1 MLKKL
6 TEANGVSG
14 NETQVRE
21 IIINEIRDFCK
32 ELRVDSMGNLIAYKP
47 AKCNSQNAMTIL
59 LSAHMDEVGFIV
71 TDITDDGY
79 LKFESVG
86 GIDARIIIS
95 QRVLVNGLSGVI
107 SLKAVHL
114 TDKDER
120 DKKISEDM
128 LYIDI
133 GASRKEEACQHVAKG
148 DYVSFD
154 SSFTEFGDMIKAKAL
169 DDRLGCAIMIDILK
183 SDTPVNLYCAFTV
196 QEEVGLRGA
205 KAAVYGLKPDYALVI
220 EGTTCNDLPDVP
232 ENLMVTK
239 IGNGAAISILD
250 SASKSDRDLS
260 ALIIKSA
267 EKQNIPYQFKAATTG
282 GNDAGAIHISN
293 SGIKTCSISV
303 PCRYIHSPVSVMK
316 KSDFLSCRDIIKA
329 FLNDCGSIYGGNLNA

>member
-14 NETQVRE
+14 NETQIRE
-21 IIINEIRDFCK
+21 IIASEIRDFCK
-32 ELRVDSMGNLIAYKP
+32 EIKVDSMGNLIAYKP
-47 AKCNSQNAMTIL
+47 AKSNSQNAMTIL

-86 GIDARIIIS
+86 GIDPKIIIS

-114 TDKDER
+114 TNKDER

-133 GASRKEEACQHVAKG
+133 GASCKEEACQYVTKG

-154 SSFTEFGDMIKAKAL
+154 SNFTEFGDLIKAKAL

-183 SDTPVNLYCAFTV
+183 SDFPVNLYCTFTV
-196 QEEVGLRGA
+196 QEEVALRGA
-205 KAAVYGLKPDYALVI
+205 KAAVYGLSPDYAIVI
-220 EGTTCNDLPDVP
+220 EGTTSNDLPDVP
-232 ENLMVTK
+232 ENLLVTK
-239 IGNGAAISILD
+239 IGSGPAISVLD
-250 SASKSDRDLS
+250 SASKADRHLSD
-260 ALIIKSA
+260 LIIQSA
-267 EKQNIPYQFKAATTG
+267 ERHNIPYQFKAATTG

-293 SGIKTCSISV
+293 GGIKTCVISV
-303 PCRYIHSPVSVMK
+303 PCRYIHSPVSVMNK
-316 KSDFLSCRDIIKA
+316 HDFLSCCNLVMA
-329 FLNDCGSIYGGNLNA
+329 FLDDCGSIYGGNLNA